1 MKHPSLFTIAASAPF
16 AETLARGL
24 IARAGDD
31 PLALS
36 SAIIYLPTRRA
47 ARSFGDAFAKVMGG
61 AALLP
66 QFRPLGDSE
75 EDELLFDA
83 ASGGLELAPA
93 IAPLASILLAAWS
106 ANGTGGRGGLVFS
119 ESAALRTAG
128 PVMDEVETRAASS
141 KLKDWRPPPCRHWE
155 GVSRFGIA
163 ASHGPRFWRAKT
175 PTNPAARSSRVS
187 GADPAPSCR
196 HPIVLPPDRPLY
208 SAHAEL
214 LRPLHA
220 CRKARWC

>member
-1 MKHPSLFTIAASAPF
+1 MSARHRRARRRKPRSPHSQRHEGLQHEVGGVKHPSVFTIAASAPF

-24 IARAGDD
+24 IARAGTD

-83 ASGGLELAPA
+83 ASEGLELAPA
-93 IAPLASILLAAWS
+93 IAPLRRQLLLARLIRQWDRV
-106 ANGTGGRGGLVFS
+106 GRGGLLSFAQ
-119 ESAALRTAG
+119 SAALADSLAK
-128 PVMDEVETRAASS
+128 VMDDVETQGCDLS
-141 KLKDWRPPPCRHWE
+141 KLKDLAPANLAEHWE
-155 GVSRFGIA
+155 GVSRFLA
-163 ASHGPRFWRAKT
+163 
-175 PTNPAARSSRVS
+175 
-187 GADPAPSCR
+187 
-196 HPIVLPPDRPLY
+196 
-208 SAHAEL
+208 L
-214 LRPLHA
+214 LRDQWPAILA
-220 CRKARWC
+220 SEN